1 MGRRD
6 TSLANPGIEEWPL
19 AIKTTSGPRLWLR
32 FILAVAIVTV
42 IGVVL
47 FIAVAVVYEVC
58 CSTRMTVE
66 EAERL
71 IDENLP
77 PGSTAEEISAFLA
90 SRNIDHGDFERAGS
104 YTVLQEAGIPP
115 DTVVIGALIRDT
127 HRSLILFTGD
137 IDIFFILD
145 DERKLK
151 DRVIREVFTGP

>member
-1 MGRRD
+1 MVAPVG
-6 TSLANPGIEEWPL
+6 A
-19 AIKTTSGPRLWLR
+19 TSGPRLWLR
-32 FILAVAIVTV
+32 YLLAGAIVTV

-47 FIAVAVVYEVC
+47 FISVAVVYEVC

-77 PGSTAEEISAFLA
+77 PGSTAEEIFAFLD

-127 HRSLILFTGD
+127 YRSLFLFTGD
-137 IDIFFILD
+137 IDIFLILD
-145 DERKLK
+145 DESKLK
-151 DRVIREVFTGP
+151 DRLIREVFTGP